1 MSTYSLMLSF
11 SGYPPLAPLL
21 ASFLIFLDW
30 GVFRGGAFLA
40 FDFFADCLGLA
51 IFDFLGVSLIF
62 TAESVF
68 NGLFEVRSPCR
79 QEV

>member
-21 ASFLIFLDW
+21 AGFLISLDW
-30 GVFRGGAFLA
+30 GVFRGGALLA
-40 FDFFADCLGLA
+40 FAGCLGLA
-51 IFDFLGVSLIF
+51 LLDFLGVSLIY
-62 TAESVF
+62 TVESVF